1 MGKISDMCTWNLKKR
16 KRMWQKHEEVMTQ
29 NFPENRWQQI
39 NDSKAV
45 YEQSKTNNNN
55 DNNKVS

>member
-1 MGKISDMCTWNLKKR
+1 MCIWNLKKR